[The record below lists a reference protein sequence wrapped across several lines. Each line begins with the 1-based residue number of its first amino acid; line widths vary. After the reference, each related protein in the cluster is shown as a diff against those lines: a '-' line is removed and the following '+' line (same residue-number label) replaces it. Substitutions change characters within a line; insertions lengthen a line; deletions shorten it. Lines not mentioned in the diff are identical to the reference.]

1 MIASTYKTDHIVSND
16 GGKTYSKKPVE
27 EEIIFG
33 AFFFLG
39 NIRTEHTRKLYNI
52 LNLLTEIGGIQATMF
67 AFIKMIGTYFN
78 TQIFMS
84 KMMSEMQYA
93 KLAPKDKQDQ
103 ELMRKVSPLNNG
115 LFQMRY

>member
-1 MIASTYKTDHIVSND
+1 MSTYKTDHIVSYD
-16 GGKTYSKKPVE
+16 GGNTYSKEPIE
-27 EEIIFG
+27 EDIIFG

-93 KLAPKDKQDQ
+93 KLGPKEKRSRTHETVLSAQ
-103 ELMRKVSPLNNG
+103 
-115 LFQMRY
+115 